1 MADHWD
7 EYDVSIEHPGMQQAK
22 RIERGA
28 TTIDAGNIL
37 FSPEDKKR
45 MKQLIAMN
53 YNEEPD
59 GNGGKLIDDKDYR
72 LEKKKRISL
81 SGLSESSDDDDLSSP
96 LQKIQRTSASS
107 VTPLRR
113 KQSVRV
119 TKKQIELDVENFP
132 GGEKAVNDIIEKLET
147 FFGDNFDEFWY
158 ARLMDGIENYTK
170 SLSKPEKYRKE
181 KPKYLRKPDNPHRH
195 AKQVDVAADIF
206 GALGGAVMEKEK
218 DYEKIREE
226 SVEKMRNNK
235 VYQFCMLLSGFTNER
250 MDKYWITPSE
260 KGSIPMIRTDDR
272 PVENFTNVEI
282 TDIQKMGSGYTNDD
296 RFNVYFGA
304 AKKTMWLTR
313 EDLEYLAGKKFPRN
327 VTGKN
332 PLKPGYK
339 LDVDI
344 NKLLDDRRKVPG
356 VSMQRPRV
364 QDFGRVNERAERGM
378 DQSLN
383 MYPEIGGA
391 FHNWYVS
398 TSWADGK
405 LHLSPMVYAHLEE
418 AHSMLQ
424 LKWKHLSN
432 VPLYVFVESDQMRT
446 YFARLVAF
454 NMRISDVLS
463 GKRYHSNA
471 TYPRINNERARLLN
485 VFRHVNVNGDELQ
498 YYRQEGSGGFVRG
511 AEYTERYLDNLATV
525 QHRRSST
532 PWQNNMDEFERMSNL
547 TKNLLSKFT

>member
-1 MADHWD
+1 MANHWD
-7 EYDVSIEHPGMQQAK
+7 EYDVSIEHPGMQEAQH
-22 RIERGA
+22 IERGA

-59 GNGGKLIDDKDYR
+59 GNGGKLIDDDDYK
-72 LEKKKRISL
+72 L
-81 SGLSESSDDDDLSSP
+81 SP
-96 LQKIQRTSASS
+96 LDRLDQRSPPPPPPPPPPPAAKSS
-107 VTPLRR
+107 KR
-113 KQSVRV
+113 KSVRF
-119 TKKQIELDVENFP
+119 TKEQIKLDVTTFL
-132 GGEKAVNDIIEKLET
+132 GGEDAVNKKIEELET
-147 FFGDNFDEFWY
+147 KFGDNFDDFVH
-158 ARLMDGIENYTK
+158 ARLMDGIDFYDEY
-170 SLSKPEKYRKE
+170 LSTPDIRQ

-195 AKQVDVAADIF
+195 AKQVDVAAEIF
-206 GALGGAVMEKEK
+206 GALGGKVMEKEK
-218 DYEKIREE
+218 EYEKIRED
-226 SVEKMRNNK
+226 SIEKMRNNK

-260 KGSIPMIRTDDR
+260 KGSIPMVRIDDDG
-272 PVENFTNVEI
+272 PVENLTKVKI
-282 TDIQKMGSGYTNDD
+282 TEKQTMGSGNEDDD
-296 RFNVYFGA
+296 RFNVFFEA
-304 AKKTMWLTR
+304 ANRSMWLTR
-313 EDLEYLAGKKFPRN
+313 KDLKYLAGEKFPRTLFGEDQ
-327 VTGKN
+327 VQ
-332 PLKPGYK
+332 LGYTI
-339 LDVDI
+339 DVDI
-344 NKLLDDRRKVPG
+344 NKLLDDRRKVQG
-356 VSMQRPRV
+356 VSMRRPQV
-364 QDFGRVNERAERGM
+364 QQFGRANERAELGM
-378 DQSLN
+378 DQSIN
-383 MYPEIGGA
+383 MYPEIGGG

-424 LKWKHLSN
+424 LKWKHLNN

-485 VFRHVNVNGDELQ
+485 VFRHVKSNGDELQ
-498 YYRQEGSGGFVRG
+498 YYRQGDSEGYVRG

-525 QHRRSST
+525 QHRSSST
-532 PWQNNMDEFERMSNL
+532 PWQNNMDDLEKIGNRA
-547 TKNLLSKFT
+547 KNILSQFI